1 MKVRDDLIAIYGAT
15 DGRVDEATLKRHLYG
30 LGYEEKA
37 TKLFRIAL
45 EAMRTNDYP
54 KAMELLKKQQ

>member
-15 DGRVDEATLKRHLYG
+15 DGQIDDVTLQRHLHG
-30 LGYEEKA
+30 LGYEERA
-37 TKLFRIAL
+37 TELFQIAL

-54 KAMELLKKQQ
+54 KAMELLKKQR